1 MKIIIDTNEKFSKKE
16 RELLSFLLTED
27 AHELTPEEKE
37 IWQENYLRGNNP
49 KKKYV
54 RIHGMRDELIMKIIN
69 DYPGVTIR
77 ELANLSG
84 YGESSIGPATVALM
98 KDKKIERS
106 LCMPYQYYL
115 RGNNVDLKETLK
127 NAKKISV
134 LG

>member
-27 AHELTPEEKE
+27 MDEQNDAAKASP
-37 IWQENYLRGNNP
+37 
-49 KKKYV
+49 KYV
-54 RIHGMRDELIMKIIN
+54 RIHGKRDELIMKIIN

-84 YGESSIGPATVALM
+84 YGESSIAQAIVTLM
-98 KDKKIERS
+98 KDKKVERS
-106 LCMPYQYYL
+106 LCMPYQYYQ